1 MYVQHTRTPATFFSH
16 SAGLRMRF
24 PTLSSVST
32 LPQMCQSR
40 FSFAAHP
47 VSQTLAESAVA
58 HPCQQ
63 LSRAGGTIDIAAL
76 YCKGYIVDAIGGYLA
91 KDEMDMYRLMGSL
104 WREDC
109 RTMGRK
115 TLRSST
121 VWAVADGIDPATLLP
136 LQVHEGGSA
145 V

>member
-1 MYVQHTRTPATFFSH
+1 
-16 SAGLRMRF
+16 MRF
-24 PTLSSVST
+24 PTLSSVLT

-40 FSFAAHP
+40 FSLPLILCRRLWLNRRWLIRANNFRE
-47 VSQTLAESAVA
+47 LAE
-58 HPCQQ
+58 PF
-63 LSRAGGTIDIAAL
+63 DIAASSRN
-76 YCKGYIVDAIGGYLA
+76 GYIVDAIGGYLA
-91 KDEMDMYRLMGSL
+91 KDETDIYRLIESL

-121 VWAVADGIDPATLLP
+121 VWAVAMHDGIDPTTFPP
-136 LQVHEGGSA
+136 LQCMKWREGRSA